1 MIFNKVI
8 SFHNVVIYS
17 LTQHN
22 IQSGYSCDKACT
34 NRIENLPWYNTTIY
48 PRMYGSYFEY
58 FILYHR
64 KTGMC
69 LCVRL
74 VFVPRFVRI
83 FLNNE

>member
-48 PRMYGSYFEY
+48 PRMSGSTSEGFM
-58 FILYHR
+58 LQHD
-64 KTGMC
+64 KTDM
-69 LCVRL
+69 
-74 VFVPRFVRI
+74 
-83 FLNNE
+83 N